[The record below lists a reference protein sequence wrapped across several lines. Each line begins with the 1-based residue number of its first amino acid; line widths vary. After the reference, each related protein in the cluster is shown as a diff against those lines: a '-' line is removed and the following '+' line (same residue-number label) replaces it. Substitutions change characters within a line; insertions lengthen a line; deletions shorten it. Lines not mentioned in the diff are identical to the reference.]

1 MLKTFSCALVAL
13 AGLWGLSQSWADDRA
28 DEPAKALTPFGG
40 LKYDLEYRFTPGE
53 VLRSEIVHRAT
64 VQTSIQGNS
73 QTAETLS
80 KSVKRWEVDDTT
92 DEGVV
97 TFVHQV
103 ESIEMWQKTQ
113 GRQEVRY
120 NSQTDSEVPPGY
132 EQVAS
137 AVGVPLT
144 VVTMD
149 KHGKILKRI
158 EKREQPTSM
167 STQMTMP
174 LADHPVAVGESW
186 SSPMEIDVI
195 LKDGVTIKKIQTR
208 QVFTLDKVIDDVATI
223 TIDSQ
228 ILTPIHDPAI
238 EAQLIQ
244 RLSKGEARFD
254 ITAGRILGQQL
265 DLDRHVVGFSGPA
278 SSMHYLT
285 RFTEQ
290 LLPPEEQ
297 TVRHD
302 VNPEE
307 TARGAAAAKSEAKK
321 KASPRR

>member
-1 MLKTFSCALVAL
+1 MLKFFSCIVVAL
-13 AGLWGLSQSWADDRA
+13 AALSVLRQSWADDQA
-28 DEPAKALTPFGG
+28 DDPAAEPAAFGF
-40 LKYDLEYRFTPGE
+40 KYDLAYRFTPGE

-64 VQTSIQGNS
+64 VQTSIQGNT

-80 KSVKRWEVDDTT
+80 KSIKRWEVGDVTE
-92 DEGVV
+92 EGVV

-120 NSQTDSEVPPGY
+120 NSLSDSEVPPGY
-132 EQVAS
+132 EDVAS

-149 KHGKILKRI
+149 DRGKIMKRA
-158 EKREQPTSM
+158 EKRVQPASM

-174 LADHPVAVGESW
+174 LPDHPVAIGESW

-195 LKDGVTIKKIQTR
+195 LKDGVTVKKIQTR

-223 TIDSQ
+223 AIDSQ

-244 RLSKGEARFD
+244 RLSKGTARFD
-254 ITAGRILGQQL
+254 ITAGRILSQQL

-290 LLPPEEQ
+290 LLPAVEQ
-297 TVRHD
+297 T
-302 VNPEE
+302 
-307 TARGAAAAKSEAKK
+307 ARRGLVPKEPIVKAATPPNSAKTKAAKQ
-321 KASPRR
+321 R

>member
-1 MLKTFSCALVAL
+1 MLKIFSCVLSTLALL
-13 AGLWGLSQSWADDRA
+13 AGFSLSRA
-28 DEPAKALTPFGG
+28 NEPSDEPPAAPAPFGF
-40 LKYDLEYRFTPGE
+40 KYDLKYRFAPDE

-80 KSVKRWEVDDTT
+80 KSVKRWEVGEVTE
-92 DEGVV
+92 EGVA
-97 TFVHQV
+97 TFAHEV

-113 GRQEVRY
+113 GRKEVRY
-120 NSQTDSEVPPGY
+120 NSQTDDEIPPGY
-132 EQVAS
+132 EEVAS

-144 VVTMD
+144 IVTMD
-149 KHGKILKRI
+149 NRGKILKRV
-158 EKREQPTSM
+158 EKRVQPTSM

-174 LADHPVAVGESW
+174 LADHPVAIGESW

-195 LKDGVTIKKIQTR
+195 LKDGVTIKKVQTR
-208 QVFTLDKVIDDVATI
+208 QVFTLIKVIDNVATI
-223 TIDSQ
+223 GIDSQ

-254 ITAGRILGQQL
+254 ITGGRIVSQQL
-265 DLDRHVVGFSGPA
+265 DLDRHVIGFSGPA

-290 LLPPEEQ
+290 LLPPAEQ
-297 TVRHD
+297 T
-302 VNPEE
+302 
-307 TARGAAAAKSEAKK
+307 ARRTPKDEPAMTK
-321 KASPRR
+321 

>member
-1 MLKTFSCALVAL
+1 MLKTLLQIVLAL
-13 AGLWGLSQSWADDRA
+13 ATQSVLSQSWADDLA
-28 DEPAKALTPFGG
+28 DEPAKVPAPFGG
-40 LKYDLEYRFTPGE
+40 FKYDLAYRFTPGE
-53 VLRSEIVHRAT
+53 ALRSEIVHRVT

-80 KSVKRWEVDDTT
+80 KSIKRWEVEDAT

-97 TFVHQV
+97 TFVHKV

-113 GRQEVRY
+113 GRKEVSY

-132 EQVAS
+132 EQVAG

-144 VVTMD
+144 IVTMD
-149 KHGKILKRI
+149 NRGKILKRI
-158 EKREQPTSM
+158 EKREQPLSM

-174 LADHPVAVGESW
+174 LAGRPVAIGESW

-195 LKDGVTIKKIQTR
+195 LKDGVSVKKIQTR
-208 QVFTLDKVIDDVATI
+208 QVFTLEKVIDDVATI

-244 RLSKGEARFD
+244 RVSKGEARFD

-285 RFTEQ
+285 RFTEE
-290 LLPPEEQ
+290 LLPPVEQ
-297 TVRHD
+297 
-302 VNPEE
+302 
-307 TARGAAAAKSEAKK
+307 TARGEKESKGSAAAATTNGPAKK
-321 KASPRR
+321 KAPVRR

>member
-1 MLKTFSCALVAL
+1 MLRIFSSALVAL
-13 AGLWGLSQSWADDRA
+13 AVVAGMSRAWAE
-28 DEPAKALTPFGG
+28 EPAVAEPKSVGF
-40 LKYDLEYRFTPGE
+40 KHDLEYRFAPGE
-53 VLRSEIVHRAT
+53 VLRTEIVHRAT

-80 KSVKRWEVDDTT
+80 KSIKSWEVTDVT

-97 TFVHQV
+97 TFVHKV
-103 ESIEMWQKTQ
+103 DSIEMWQKSQ
-113 GRQEVRY
+113 GRQEIRY
-120 NSQTDSEVPPGY
+120 NSQTDQDVPPGY
-132 EQVAS
+132 EEVAK

-149 KHGKILKRI
+149 SHGKILKRV
-158 EKREQPTSM
+158 EKRAQPTSM

-174 LADHPVAVGESW
+174 LPDHPVAIGETW
-186 SSPMEIDVI
+186 TSPMEIDVV
-195 LKDGVTIKKIQTR
+195 LKDGVTTKKIQTR
-208 QVFTLDKVIDDVATI
+208 QLFTLDKVIDDVATI
-223 TIDSQ
+223 AIDSQ

-265 DLDRHVVGFSGPA
+265 DLDRRVIGFSGPA

-285 RFTEQ
+285 RFTEK
-290 LLPPEEQ
+290 LLSEAEL
-297 TVRHD
+297 
-302 VNPEE
+302 
-307 TARGAAAAKSEAKK
+307 TARRTK
-321 KASPRR
+321 